1 MNKELDKDI
10 SLTEELLNNL
20 PVNNP
25 KNIKRFMKEV
35 DSEIAAYQKKAD
47 EIMDELKSRLTK
59 YENMTYENMVD
70 TSSSLN
76 QLKKGIIYTS
86 DLSTSLEKLKL
97 DKIIYQLT
105 HYEDDDLINNNR
117 KILRT
122 INIYK
127 TANIPLTI
135 NDFNYTKF
143 VSDYMQMFF
152 EPNLTTV
159 KIKRVFDNIYW
170 KCPNIITQIEL
181 NIRQIC
187 QKYYGKTEGYI
198 NSINKQINERF
209 KKAQRSILDDYN
221 YLKLKTDN
229 NVSKNNLTI
238 DFYSQKLDINEYTD
252 EKISD
257 ITSKLFKNN
266 DYDDSK
272 IKIVMQLL
280 NSVKEYKNYLKYK
293 DLILKVKTLYGE
305 TLEKDF
311 KNKTLKK
318 IKDLEHK
325 LIKLNK
331 KFNNNASNTS
341 VDKLEPEINSIIL
354 EIKNAYNELDSNMF
368 KIIVK
373 EHIKENSTIFKSLL
387 LLCQH
392 YSVLADYF
400 KEKEPDLKYSDIDKN
415 IDELLDFAIDPNN
428 TMINNLTVLDE
439 QEVSDIIVTNYRML
453 NINIDES
460 SISEAELDNL
470 ISNLEKIIINYR
482 LRILN
487 ISIKDLQDA
496 KSIKNIID
504 NN

>member
-1 MNKELDKDI
+1 MLKELDKEI
-10 SLTEELLNNL
+10 ELTEELLNNL

-25 KNIKRFMKEV
+25 KNIKRFQKEV
-35 DSEIAAYQKKAD
+35 DIEISNYQQKAK
-47 EIMDELKSRLTK
+47 EIMDEFHSRLEK
-59 YENMTYENMVD
+59 YENMTYENTLD
-70 TSSSLN
+70 ASSSLN

-105 HYEDDDLINNNR
+105 HYDEDDLINNNR

-143 VSDYMQMFF
+143 VNDYMKMFF

-159 KIKRVFDNIYW
+159 KVKKVFDNIYW

-187 QKYYGKTEGYI
+187 QRYYGKTEDYI
-198 NSINKQINERF
+198 KNINKQIKERF
-209 KKAQRSILDDYN
+209 KKSERSILDDYN

-229 NVSKNNLTI
+229 SISKNNLII
-238 DFYSQKLDINEYTD
+238 DFYSQKLDIDEYTD
-252 EKISD
+252 DKISD

-272 IKIVMQLL
+272 IKIVVQLL

-293 DLILKVKTLYGE
+293 DLILKVKTLYNE

-318 IKDLEHK
+318 VKDLEHK

-331 KFNNNASNTS
+331 KFSNNSSNTS
-341 VDKLEPEINSIIL
+341 VDKLEPEINSIIG
-354 EIKNAYNELDSNMF
+354 EIKNTYNELDSNMF

-373 EHIKENSTIFKSLL
+373 EYISENSTIFKSLL

-400 KEKEPDLKYSDIDKN
+400 KEKESDLNYNDIDKY
-415 IDELLDFAIDPNN
+415 IDELLDFTIDPNN
-428 TMINNLTVLDE
+428 TMINNMTVLDE
-439 QEVSDIIVTNYRML
+439 QEISDIIVTNYRML

-460 SISEAELDNL
+460 LISEGELDNL
-470 ISNLEKIIINYR
+470 ISDLEKIIINHR
-482 LRILN
+482 LRFLN
-487 ISIKDLQDA
+487 ISIKELQDV
-496 KSIKNIID
+496 KMIKNIID
-504 NN
+504 KN